1 MTTFGYTLFSELNGP
16 RELLVQ
22 AETAEA
28 AGFDFAVISDHFHP
42 WLDSHTDS
50 PFAWTVLGA
59 VAARTE
65 RIRLAT
71 LVTCPTIRYH
81 PAIIAQAA
89 ATVAVLSGGRFTLAV
104 GAGEKLNEHVVGRG
118 WPPVDIR
125 QEMLAEAVEA
135 MRELWQGGWVTYRGK
150 HITVE
155 DARLYTLPDQPPE
168 VLIAGSGPEAMS
180 LAATAG
186 DGLVPT
192 EPDAELISAFARD
205 GGAGKRTLGQVALS
219 YDTDEAKARQH
230 AMRFK
235 FGVSG
240 WKVMSELPN
249 PVNFE
254 AATSTVREEDITEL
268 VACGPDPEVHVAAIK
283 EFVDAGFGEVCV
295 VQVGDDHEGFF
306 RFWEDELRPRLG

>member
-1 MTTFGYTLFSELNGP
+1 M
-16 RELLVQ
+16 
-22 AETAEA
+22 
-28 AGFDFAVISDHFHP
+28 
-42 WLDSHTDS
+42 
-50 PFAWTVLGA
+50 LGA

-135 MRELWQGGWVTYRGK
+135 LRELWQGGWVTYRGK

-155 DARLYTLPDQPPE
+155 DARPYTLPDQPPE

-186 DGLVPT
+186 DGPWR
-192 EPDAELISAFARD
+192 PN
-205 GGAGKRTLGQVALS
+205 RTRS
-219 YDTDEAKARQH
+219 
-230 AMRFK
+230 
-235 FGVSG
+235 
-240 WKVMSELPN
+240 
-249 PVNFE
+249 
-254 AATSTVREEDITEL
+254 
-268 VACGPDPEVHVAAIK
+268 
-283 EFVDAGFGEVCV
+283 
-295 VQVGDDHEGFF
+295 
-306 RFWEDELRPRLG
+306 